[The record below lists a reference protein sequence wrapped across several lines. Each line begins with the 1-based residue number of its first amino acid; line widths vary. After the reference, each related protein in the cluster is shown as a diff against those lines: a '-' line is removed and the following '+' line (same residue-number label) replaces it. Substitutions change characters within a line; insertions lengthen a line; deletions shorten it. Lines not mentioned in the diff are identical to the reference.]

1 MSTGRASVQCSII
14 MLDGPAEKKIQTNK
28 QHTAMWIT
36 LREKFLFLID
46 FKVHWRVGQFRY
58 PGLKTAFPVN
68 IKNMADNTLESSLA
82 LRPVHKHM
90 HIHGN
95 IYQPH
100 LNLLNIVLVVC
111 FRSSVVFYWAQKNI
125 AKLFSFS
132 SMTAPDRTK
141 KKYCKTEK
149 PPKTRQKYL
158 WSTHTLCARTPHST
172 LKTEQRYTSNSEAR
186 KAHFAYSHLIKNF
199 TLPPTDETYLIYPI
213 HNSSHFGYFCR
224 WKIALTIFFWL
235 ELNFP
240 QKKHANLFDN
250 WTTQY
255 WVM

>member
-14 MLDGPAEKKIQTNK
+14 MLDGPAEKIQTNK

-125 AKLFSFS
+125 AKCLAF
-132 SMTAPDRTK
+132 PRWPHRTKQK

-158 WSTHTLCARTPHST
+158 WSTHTHSVHALRT
-172 LKTEQRYTSNSEAR
+172 
-186 KAHFAYSHLIKNF
+186 
-199 TLPPTDETYLIYPI
+199 
-213 HNSSHFGYFCR
+213 
-224 WKIALTIFFWL
+224 
-235 ELNFP
+235 LNT
-240 QKKHANLFDN
+240 QN
-250 WTTQY
+250 WTTLHQQLGGPQSPFRIFAFNQKFY
-255 WVM
+255 FATDWQNVSHLSNTQL